1 MTVLQADYPMIRFGT
16 GDLSA
21 VLPGTCPSGR
31 SNTRIRGWMGRA
43 DQTAKVRGMFV
54 HPGQVAEIA
63 RRYPEVG
70 RVRLVIAGEMANDRM
85 TLKAEVGNPAEGL
98 PQRIADT
105 IRDVTKL
112 RGEVEL
118 CAPGSLAN
126 DGKLIEDTRRFD

>member
-1 MTVLQADYPMIRFGT
+1 MIRFGT

>member
-1 MTVLQADYPMIRFGT
+1 MSYDHALTAFQRSLELGHVYAKRPRQAPNGIE
-16 GDLSA
+16 
-21 VLPGTCPSGR
+21 PGRPLRILAWNIGR
-31 SNTRIRGWMGRA
+31 GFA
-43 DQTAKVRGMFV
+43 
-54 HPGQVAEIA
+54 
-63 RRYPEVG
+63 
-70 RVRLVIAGEMANDRM
+70 
-85 TLKAEVGNPAEGL
+85 